1 MDATFRRRWRP
12 ALALAS
18 ALLLPAALAAEPATG
33 FASSYE
39 ADLRLLYDE
48 ATAIGAETFVIHLY
62 ISPDEA
68 AVRALDAQLDA
79 AGPAR
84 GSLSALKPL
93 PATQMRAYATPAPL
107 REQLRRL
114 RPGQTSRP
122 FQPYKGH
129 WALVELKAIDVASPM
144 PPFAALRDSLMRLAG
159 IGALP
164 DPATLRRTPG
174 TGQSIAPATAAS
186 GTVPEQLP
194 ADVDVNKLLA
204 SGYTLLQRALRQDQ
218 PEQVKTLLARGAD
231 PNRCPMDV
239 CPLQLALQSPANA
252 LLFTT
257 LLLEAGARPDQTAGL
272 PGQERVLAQA
282 CQRGRLDI
290 VTLLLEK
297 GADANGDPQGRAPLE
312 IALGNGNL
320 ELMRLLLAKGANPD
334 GRPQAAS
341 PLQRALTAGN
351 RDMVQ
356 LLLDHGAD
364 ALTPRPLPDSAQNL
378 SPLQSALQG
387 SNPEQAGW
395 LRAAVLKQLGAK
407 REYRWSAWIEQRV
420 LAPPS
425 KDPNAPLVH
434 TIRTPLKPGSRIVL
448 NREYFTLH
456 VRLHPRATL
465 RLEASTGAT
474 LGEELKAGDLRAPLF
489 DRRRSKTGNGKPLPL
504 LVSDGKA
511 RAARSGSV
519 GGIMALA
526 PRGFDR
532 IDKSEDGPVHVLIVD
547 RVRLDQGRGPAE
559 VALEKSGLQEVDLV
573 LGTGVDYSDT
583 LSDFVNA
590 QRVTLIF
597 K

>member
-1 MDATFRRRWRP
+1 MDAIFRRRWRP

-39 ADLRLLYDE
+39 ADLRRLYDE

-62 ISPDEA
+62 ISADEA
-68 AVRALDAQLDA
+68 AVRALDAQLGA

-164 DPATLRRTPG
+164 DPATLRG
-174 TGQSIAPATAAS
+174 HS
-186 GTVPEQLP
+186 GTQARASADSGTAPDPLP

-231 PNRCPMDV
+231 PNRCPMDA
-239 CPLQLALQSPANA
+239 CPLQLALQSPGNA

-272 PGQERVLAQA
+272 PGQERMLAQA

-312 IALGNGNL
+312 VALENGNL

-378 SPLQSALQG
+378 SPLQSALRG
-387 SNPEQAGW
+387 PDPEQAGL

-407 REYRWSAWIEQRV
+407 REHRWSAWIEQRV

-434 TIRTPLKPGSRIVL
+434 VVRTPLKAGSRIVL

-456 VRLHPRATL
+456 VRLHPKATL
-465 RLEASTGAT
+465 RLEASTGTAP
-474 LGEELKAGDLRAPLF
+474 GEELKAGDLRAPLF
-489 DRRRSKTGNGKPLPL
+489 DRRRSKSGNGKPLPL

-511 RAARSGSV
+511 RAARPGSV

-526 PRGFDR
+526 PARRGFDR

-547 RVRLDQGRGPAE
+547 RVRLDQGRGPVE

-573 LGTGVDYSDT
+573 LGSGVDYGDT
-583 LSDFVNA
+583 LADFVNA
-590 QRVTLIF
+590 QRVTLVF